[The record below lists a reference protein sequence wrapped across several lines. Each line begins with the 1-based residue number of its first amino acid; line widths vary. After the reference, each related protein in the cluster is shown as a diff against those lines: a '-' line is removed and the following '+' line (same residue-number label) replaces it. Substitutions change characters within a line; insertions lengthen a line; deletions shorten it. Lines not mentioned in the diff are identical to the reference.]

1 MDKIEWIR
9 DIIYILPLVA
19 LIWKL
24 ASIVAE
30 VKQLKVDVDRNIAK
44 FCTEHKE
51 LEQSVN
57 HNKVIVDEVIGANN
71 DKLTAIQV
79 SIAHIEE
86 RSEKQ

>member
-1 MDKIEWIR
+1 MDKIGWIR
-9 DIIYILPLVA
+9 DIIYILPLAV

-24 ASIVAE
+24 AGIVAD
-30 VKQLKVDVDRNIAK
+30 VQQLRRDVDINVKK
-44 FCTEHKE
+44 FCSEHKE
-51 LEQSVN
+51 LEQAVS
-57 HNKVIVDEVIGANN
+57 HNKVIVDGVVKDIN

>member
-9 DIIYILPLVA
+9 DIIYILPLAA

-24 ASIVAE
+24 SSLVSD
-30 VKQLKVDVDRNIAK
+30 VKQLRKDVDNNIKK
-44 FCTEHKE
+44 FCAEHKE
-51 LEQSVN
+51 LEQAVN
-57 HNKVIVDEVIGANN
+57 HNKVIVDDVVRAIN

>member
-9 DIIYILPLVA
+9 DVLYLLPLAA

-24 ASIVAE
+24 SSLVSD
-30 VKQLKVDVDRNIAK
+30 VMQLRRDVDNNSKK
-44 FCTEHKE
+44 FCSEHKE
-51 LEQSVN
+51 LEQAVN
-57 HNKVIVDEVIGANN
+57 HNKVIVDEVVGAIN